1 MNLAI
6 ITAAGKGT
14 RLKSNINKQF
24 ISLYGKPMLAHTLNI
39 FQKCV
44 DIDVIYVVIP
54 SDFYDYC
61 SNDIIK
67 KYRFDKVG
75 KIVIGGSQ
83 RQESV
88 ENALKLVPPECSIIS
103 IHDGVRPLITPKE
116 VSQII
121 EKLIEENKKDNKI
134 RGVIMAAP
142 AYETIKKVNADD
154 VIEHTIP
161 REIVYHAQTPQTFF
175 KDTLLFAHEKAIKE
189 KFIGTDDAMLVERA
203 GFKVKIFR
211 GRHENIKITI
221 PSDLFLAELFISKNG
236 TIK

>member
-39 FQKCV
+39 FQKCES
-44 DIDVIYVVIP
+44 IDEIYVVIP

-61 SNDIIK
+61 NDNIIK
-67 KYRFDKVG
+67 KYNFDKVT

-88 ENALKLVPPECSIIS
+88 ENALKLVTPGCSTIS
-103 IHDGVRPLITPKE
+103 IHDGVRPLIMHNE

-121 EKLIEENKKDNKI
+121 SKLLEENKKDSKV

-154 VIEHTIP
+154 IIEHTIP
-161 REIVYHAQTPQTFF
+161 RELVYHAQTPQTFF
-175 KDTLLFAHEKAIKE
+175 KDTLIFAHEKAIKE

-203 GFKVKIFR
+203 GFKVKIFK